1 MHGTG
6 CEARLKQYLKSH
18 PEVRKEW
25 EGNLQIK
32 ERPQSLTKL
41 GPFLRKTI
49 LDELPQLWNVIKGD
63 MSLLGPRP
71 IVKKEIPRYGEHFKE
86 YCSVLPNIT
95 GMWQARGRSD
105 ATYAGW

>member
-1 MHGTG
+1 M
-6 CEARLKQYLKSH
+6 LKQYLKSH

-32 ERPQSLTKL
+32 ERPQSFTKL

-71 IVKKEIPRYGEHFKE
+71 IVKKEIPRYGEYFKE

-105 ATYAGW
+105 TTYAEW

>member
-1 MHGTG
+1 
-6 CEARLKQYLKSH
+6 
-18 PEVRKEW
+18 
-25 EGNLQIK
+25 
-32 ERPQSLTKL
+32 
-41 GPFLRKTI
+41 
-49 LDELPQLWNVIKGD
+49 